1 MVLCQEGLFL
11 FYKYLIGGKIGDV
24 HGGVLLPL
32 VLCHVFGLMFF
43 VLISSIN
50 KIEIGRAHV

>member
-50 KIEIGRAHV
+50 KIVHI